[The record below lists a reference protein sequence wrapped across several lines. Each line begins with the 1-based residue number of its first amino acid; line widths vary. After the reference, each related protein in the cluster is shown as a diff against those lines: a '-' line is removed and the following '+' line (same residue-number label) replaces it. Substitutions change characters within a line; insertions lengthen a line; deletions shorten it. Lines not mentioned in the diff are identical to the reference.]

1 MKKAQSSPLAFLE
14 IYPFVRQIVVDK
26 IYRCIIGS
34 ALGDTIG
41 LYMEFLTKAESAEFY
56 RDRKFQLV
64 EPVTELYPDGY
75 WSEHFQL
82 DEVLHTSY
90 GLAPFS
96 PHILISCRP
105 LRNLRMDR

>member
-1 MKKAQSSPLAFLE
+1 MKKAQPSPLAFLE
-14 IYPFVRQIVVDK
+14 IHPFVRQTVVDK
-26 IYRCIIGS
+26 IYGCIIGS
-34 ALGDTIG
+34 ALGYTIG
-41 LYMEFLTKAESAEFY
+41 QYTEFVTKAEGAGVDK
-56 RDRKFQLV
+56 DRKFQLV
-64 EPVTELYPDGY
+64 EPATELYPDGY

-82 DEVLHTSY
+82 DEVFHTSY